1 VTPLYHDLSGE
12 TVVVFG
18 GGAVGARK
26 ARGFDEA
33 ARVVVVSPEFAERL
47 REFADGADTEG
58 NGSEDADADAEGN
71 GSEDADADAE
81 GNGDVDRE
89 SGTGGSPSIELIR
102 AAPDADAVTDWLDR
116 LDPALA
122 VAATDDAAVN
132 AAVEAAALDM
142 GLLVNRTD
150 VSGGRDPGSVVVP
163 ATVEDEPVTVA
174 LSTGGTSPALAK
186 ALRERIEAE
195 IEGAG
200 EMAALS
206 GEIREELKTAGVP
219 PEKRREA
226 VRRVVRSRGVW
237 KGLQKGRSNGRQEA
251 DTVIEEVLDR

>member
-1 VTPLYHDLSGE
+1 MTPLYHDLSGE

-18 GGAVGARK
+18 GGAVGSRK

-33 ARVVVVSPEFAERL
+33 ARVVVVSPEFDERL
-47 REFADGADTEG
+47 VSLAEEAGDG
-58 NGSEDADADAEGN
+58 
-71 GSEDADADAE
+71 
-81 GNGDVDRE
+81 E
-89 SGTGGSPSIELIR
+89 SGSDEPIELVR
-102 AAPDADAVTDWLDR
+102 AAPDADAVADWIER

-132 AAVEAAALDM
+132 AAVEAAALDR
-142 GLLVNRTD
+142 GKLVNRTD

-163 ATVEDEPVTVA
+163 ATIEDDPVTVA

-206 GEIREELKTAGVP
+206 GEIREELKSAGVA

>member
-1 VTPLYHDLSGE
+1 VTPLYHDLAGE
-12 TVVVFG
+12 TVAVFG
-18 GGAVGARK
+18 GGSVGARK
-26 ARGFDEA
+26 AAGFDEA
-33 ARVVVVSPEFAERL
+33 GRIVVVSPEFDERL
-47 REFADGADTEG
+47 RELADER
-58 NGSEDADADAEGN
+58 DADQREADER
-71 GSEDADADAE
+71 DADE
-81 GNGDVDRE
+81 GPDGPSVD
-89 SGTGGSPSIELIR
+89 LVR
-102 AAPDADAVTDWLDR
+102 AAPDADEIPDWIDR

-132 AAVEAAALDM
+132 AAVESAALDR
-142 GLLVNRTD
+142 GILVNRTD

-163 ATVEDEPVTVA
+163 ATVEDDPVTVA

-186 ALRERIEAE
+186 ALRERIESE

-206 GEIREELKTAGVP
+206 GEIREELKAAGVD

>member
-33 ARVVVVSPEFAERL
+33 ARIVVVSPEFAERL
-47 REFADGADTEG
+47 RELA
-58 NGSEDADADAEGN
+58 ADADAEVNESVDG
-71 GSEDADADAE
+71 
-81 GNGDVDRE
+81 GDD
-89 SGTGGSPSIELIR
+89 SGTEDGPPVELVR
-102 AAPDADAVTDWLDR
+102 AAPDAGAVADWLDR
-116 LDPALA
+116 LGPALV
-122 VAATDDAAVN
+122 VAATDDGAVN
-132 AAVEAAALDM
+132 AAVEAAALDR
-142 GLLVNRTD
+142 GILVNRTD
-150 VSGGRDPGSVVVP
+150 ISGGREPGSVVVP

-200 EMAALS
+200 AMAALS
-206 GEIREELKTAGVP
+206 GEIREELKSADVD

>member
-1 VTPLYHDLSGE
+1 MTPLYHDLAGE

-18 GGAVGARK
+18 GGAVGSRK

-33 ARVVVVSPEFAERL
+33 GRIVVVSPEFAERL
-47 REFADGADTEG
+47 RPTEDETTDTDG
-58 NGSEDADADAEGN
+58 
-71 GSEDADADAE
+71 
-81 GNGDVDRE
+81 
-89 SGTGGSPSIELIR
+89 PIELVR
-102 AAPDADAVTDWLDR
+102 AAPDADAVAEWIDR

-132 AAVEAAALDM
+132 AAVESAALDR
-142 GLLVNRTD
+142 GILVNRTD

-163 ATVEDEPVTVA
+163 ATVEDDPVTVA

-195 IEGAG
+195 IAGAG

-206 GEIREELKTAGVP
+206 GEIREELKAAGVA

>member
-1 VTPLYHDLSGE
+1 MTPLYHDLSGE

-18 GGAVGARK
+18 GGAVGSRK

-33 ARVVVVSPEFAERL
+33 ARVVVVSPEFDERL
-47 REFADGADTEG
+47 VSLVEEAGDG
-58 NGSEDADADAEGN
+58 
-71 GSEDADADAE
+71 
-81 GNGDVDRE
+81 E
-89 SGTGGSPSIELIR
+89 SGSDEPIELVR
-102 AAPDADAVTDWLDR
+102 AAPDADAVADWIER

-122 VAATDDAAVN
+122 VAATDDAAIN
-132 AAVEAAALDM
+132 AAVEAAALDR
-142 GLLVNRTD
+142 GKLVNRTD

-163 ATVEDEPVTVA
+163 ATIEDDPVTVA

-206 GEIREELKTAGVP
+206 GAIREELKSAGVA

>member
-1 VTPLYHDLSGE
+1 MTPLYHDFAGG

-18 GGAVGARK
+18 GGPVGTRK
-26 ARGFDEA
+26 ARGFDDA
-33 ARVVVVSPEFAERL
+33 ARVVVVSPAFDERL
-47 REFADGADTEG
+47 RSLADGRDGESDG
-58 NGSEDADADAEGN
+58 DDEDGRDGESDGDD
-71 GSEDADADAE
+71 EDGAA
-81 GNGDVDRE
+81 
-89 SGTGGSPSIELIR
+89 IELIR
-102 AAPDADAVTDWLDR
+102 AAPDADAVGDWLDR

-132 AAVEAAALDM
+132 AAVESAAFDR

-150 VSGGRDPGSVVVP
+150 VSGERDPGSVVVP
-163 ATVEDEPVTVA
+163 ATVEDDPVTVA

-186 ALRERIEAE
+186 ALRERIETE
-195 IEGAG
+195 IDGAG
-200 EMAALS
+200 EMARLS
-206 GEIREELKTAGVP
+206 GEIREELKSEGVA

-237 KGLQKGRSNGRQEA
+237 KGLQKGRSYGRQEA

>member
-1 VTPLYHDLSGE
+1 MTPLYHDLSGE

-18 GGAVGARK
+18 GGAVGSRK
-26 ARGFDEA
+26 AKGFDEA
-33 ARVVVVSPEFAERL
+33 AQVVVVSPEFDERL
-47 REFADGADTEG
+47 RSPADEREADEREAADAADGPA
-58 NGSEDADADAEGN
+58 
-71 GSEDADADAE
+71 
-81 GNGDVDRE
+81 V
-89 SGTGGSPSIELIR
+89 ELVR
-102 AAPDADAVTDWLDR
+102 AAPDADAVTDWIDR
-116 LDPALA
+116 FDPALA

-132 AAVEAAALDM
+132 AAVEAAALDR
-142 GLLVNRTD
+142 GILVNRTD

-163 ATVEDEPVTVA
+163 ATIEDDPVTVA

-200 EMAALS
+200 AMAALS
-206 GEIREELKTAGVP
+206 GEIREELKDEGVA
-219 PEKRREA
+219 PETRREA

-251 DTVIEEVLDR
+251 DTVIEEVLNR

>member
-1 VTPLYHDLSGE
+1 MTPLYHDLAGE

-18 GGAVGARK
+18 GGAVGSRK

-33 ARVVVVSPEFAERL
+33 ARVVVVSPEFDERL
-47 REFADGADTEG
+47 RAFADEQ
-58 NGSEDADADAEGN
+58 DADKRDPDGGEPDG
-71 GSEDADADAE
+71 GEPDERDAD
-81 GNGDVDRE
+81 E
-89 SGTGGSPSIELIR
+89 SPDGPSVELVR
-102 AAPDADAVTDWLDR
+102 AAPAPDAVADWIDR
-116 LDPALA
+116 LGPALA

-132 AAVEAAALDM
+132 AAVESAALDR
-142 GLLVNRTD
+142 GILVNRTD

-163 ATVEDEPVTVA
+163 ATVEDDLVTVA

-186 ALRERIEAE
+186 ALRERIESE

-206 GEIREELKTAGVP
+206 GEIREELKADGVD

-237 KGLQKGRSNGRQEA
+237 KGLQKGRSYGRQEA

>member
-1 VTPLYHDLSGE
+1 MTPLYHDLAGE
-12 TVVVFG
+12 TVAVFG
-18 GGAVGARK
+18 GGAVGSRK

-33 ARVVVVSPEFAERL
+33 ARVVVVSPEFDERL
-47 REFADGADTEG
+47 REFADGAGGAEGDGDDEDDRDSGTEG
-58 NGSEDADADAEGN
+58 G
-71 GSEDADADAE
+71 
-81 GNGDVDRE
+81 
-89 SGTGGSPSIELIR
+89 PSVELVR
-102 AAPDADAVTDWLDR
+102 AVPDADAVADWIDR

-132 AAVEAAALDM
+132 AAVESAALDR
-142 GLLVNRTD
+142 GILVNRTD

-206 GEIREELKTAGVP
+206 GEIREELKGAGVA

-237 KGLQKGRSNGRQEA
+237 KALQKGRSYGRQEA
-251 DTVIEEVLDR
+251 DTVIEGVLSR

>member
-1 VTPLYHDLSGE
+1 MTPLYHDLSGE

-18 GGAVGARK
+18 GGAVGSRK

-33 ARVVVVSPEFAERL
+33 TRVVVVSPEFDERL
-47 REFADGADTEG
+47 RPPEEETAEEETTAPDG
-58 NGSEDADADAEGN
+58 
-71 GSEDADADAE
+71 
-81 GNGDVDRE
+81 
-89 SGTGGSPSIELIR
+89 PIELVR
-102 AAPDADAVTDWLDR
+102 AAPDADAVADWIDR

-132 AAVEAAALDM
+132 AAVEAAALDR
-142 GLLVNRTD
+142 GILVNRTD

-163 ATVEDEPVTVA
+163 ATVEDDPVTVA

-206 GEIREELKTAGVP
+206 GEIREELKAAGVD

>member
-1 VTPLYHDLSGE
+1 MTPLYHDFAGE

-18 GGAVGARK
+18 GGSVGARK

-33 ARVVVVSPEFAERL
+33 ARIVVISPEFDERL
-47 REFADGADTEG
+47 RSLADGRDG
-58 NGSEDADADAEGN
+58 NSD
-71 GSEDADADAE
+71 
-81 GNGDVDRE
+81 GNGDGDGNEAPAV
-89 SGTGGSPSIELIR
+89 ELVR
-102 AAPDADAVTDWLDR
+102 AAPDADAVGDWIDR
-116 LDPALA
+116 FDPAIA

-132 AAVEAAALDM
+132 AAVEAAALDR
-142 GLLVNRTD
+142 GILVNRTD

-163 ATVEDEPVTVA
+163 ATVEDDPVTVA

-206 GEIREELKTAGVP
+206 GEIREELKSAGID
-219 PEKRREA
+219 PETRREA

-251 DTVIEEVLDR
+251 DTVIEEVLNR

>member
-1 VTPLYHDLSGE
+1 MTPLYHDLAGE
-12 TVVVFG
+12 TVAVFG

-26 ARGFDEA
+26 ARGFDEV
-33 ARVVVVSPEFAERL
+33 ARVVVVSPEFDERL
-47 REFADGADTEG
+47 LSLADERPDE
-58 NGSEDADADAEGN
+58 
-71 GSEDADADAE
+71 
-81 GNGDVDRE
+81 
-89 SGTGGSPSIELIR
+89 PSVELIR
-102 AAPDADAVTDWLDR
+102 AAPDPEAVPDWIDR

-132 AAVEAAALDM
+132 AAVESAALDR
-142 GLLVNRTD
+142 GILVNRTD

-163 ATVEDEPVTVA
+163 ATVEDDPVTVA

-200 EMAALS
+200 AMAALS
-206 GEIREELKTAGVP
+206 GEIREELKAAGVP
-219 PEKRREA
+219 PAKRREA